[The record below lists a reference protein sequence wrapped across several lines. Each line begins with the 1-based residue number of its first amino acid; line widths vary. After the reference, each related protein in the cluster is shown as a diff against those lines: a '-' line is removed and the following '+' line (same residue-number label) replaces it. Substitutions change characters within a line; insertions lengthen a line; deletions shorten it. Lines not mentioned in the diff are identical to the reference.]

1 MPLITQTP
9 LISGFEDSRV
19 ILMPDCRSCCIL
31 TERKLSAIVDE
42 PTSVAIEARQSILKL
57 TGKAT
62 CHCCFVDSVLI
73 HCLSAYGI
81 PISIFG
87 GAVADDG

>member
-9 LISGFEDSRV
+9 LISGFE
-19 ILMPDCRSCCIL
+19 
-31 TERKLSAIVDE
+31 DE